1 MFLTLCIPLL
11 CGFASS
17 GSFPKPLSKDEE
29 YQCLS
34 LLKNGSQTEKM
45 LAKNKLILH
54 NLRLVA
60 HISKKYMN
68 QQRDQEELISI
79 GVIGLVKAILS
90 YDNEKSIRLATYASR
105 CIENEILMTLRN
117 LKKTQNDISLYEPI
131 GIDRDGNEIVIL
143 DVINSNTA
151 DFADEIDFAIQSKK
165 MIRAIQEG
173 LSEREK
179 LVITFRYGLN
189 NQECLTQQEIA
200 EMLGIS
206 RSYVSRIEK
215 KALKKL
221 NHILS
226 V

>member
-1 MFLTLCIPLL
+1 MEVGALFLTLCIPFL
-11 CGFASS
+11 CGFSVS

-29 YQCLS
+29 YHYLL
-34 LLKNGSQTEKM
+34 LLKNGSLTEKM
-45 LAKNKLILH
+45 QAKHKLILH

-79 GVIGLVKAILS
+79 GVIGLIKAILS

-143 DVINSNTA
+143 DVINSDTA
-151 DFADEIDFAIQSKK
+151 DFADEVDFSIKSKK
-165 MIRAIQEG
+165 MLRAIQED
-173 LSEREK
+173 LSERER
-179 LVITFRYGLN
+179 LVITFRYGLY

-206 RSYVSRIEK
+206 RSYV
-215 KALKKL
+215 
-221 NHILS
+221 
-226 V
+226 